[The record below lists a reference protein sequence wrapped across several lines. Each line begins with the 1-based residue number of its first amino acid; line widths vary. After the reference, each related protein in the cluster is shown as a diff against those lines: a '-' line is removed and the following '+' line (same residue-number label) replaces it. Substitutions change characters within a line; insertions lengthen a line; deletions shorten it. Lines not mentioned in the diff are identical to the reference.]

1 MVSIPEIANPAA
13 HACRVS
19 RSIVV
24 GGPLAVF
31 GSDGA
36 LERVL

>member
-19 RSIVV
+19 HSIVV
-24 GGPLAVF
+24 GGPLSVF
-31 GSDGA
+31 RPDGA
-36 LERVL
+36 LEREI